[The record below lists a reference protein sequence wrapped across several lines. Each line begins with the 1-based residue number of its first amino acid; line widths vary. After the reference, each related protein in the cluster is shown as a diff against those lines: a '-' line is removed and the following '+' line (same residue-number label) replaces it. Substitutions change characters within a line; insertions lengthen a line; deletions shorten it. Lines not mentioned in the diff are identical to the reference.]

1 MIDCQAS
8 DDALPVSSD
17 GAEGLS
23 DFARKETH
31 GSRIKNEIHSLQI
44 MTCD

>member
-8 DDALPVSSD
+8 DDERPVRSN
-17 GAEGLS
+17 GAGELS
-23 DFARKETH
+23 DYARIETH

-44 MTCD
+44 MACD